1 MSYQKEWT
9 IDQDSAGKTIQSF
22 LREEALFSRQLLKN
36 VKTGGTVLVNNTGVP
51 ISTTLS
57 ATDRLTVLFPAEV
70 RSKVLIPEPVPL
82 QIVYEDEDV
91 LVLDKP
97 AGMAVSPTADH
108 RSGTLANGIVY
119 DYDQKG
125 YDYTVHI
132 VTRLDRDTSGLL
144 LVAKQQYSH
153 GKLSAAGEIKRNY
166 TALVQGSLSPS
177 SGMITAPIGRKA
189 GSIMEREITPNG
201 KKAVTEYEVT
211 EVLPTASL
219 VHIRLHTGRTHQIR
233 VHMSYLGHPLVGDT
247 LYGASGSN
255 IARGHALH
263 CHRLAF
269 NHPSTGE
276 QISFKS
282 APPQVWLDPEK

>member
-1 MSYQKEWT
+1 MSYQKEWD
-9 IDQDSAGKTIQSF
+9 IDQEFSGKTVQTF

-36 VKTGGTVLVNNTGVP
+36 VKAGGLILINNEEVP
-51 ISTTLS
+51 VSTMLS
-57 ATDRLTVLFPAEV
+57 TADRLTVVFPEEV
-70 RSKVLIPEPVPL
+70 RSKVLIPEPIPL

-97 AGMAVSPTADH
+97 AGLAVSPTADY

-153 GKLSAAGEIKRNY
+153 GKLAVVGDIKRDY
-166 TALVQGSLSPS
+166 TALVEGNLSPS

-189 GSIMEREITPNG
+189 GSIIEREITPEG
-201 KKAVTEYEVT
+201 KEAVTEYEVA
-211 EVLPTASL
+211 EMFPSASL
-219 VHIRLHTGRTHQIR
+219 VHMRLHTGRTHQIR
-233 VHMSYLGHPLVGDT
+233 VHMSSIGCPLVGDT
-247 LYGASGSN
+247 LYGASSSDEVK
-255 IARGHALH
+255 GHALH

-269 NHPSTGE
+269 NHPSLGE
-276 QISFKS
+276 HLSFQS
-282 APPQVWLDPEK
+282 RPPQTWLKPEK